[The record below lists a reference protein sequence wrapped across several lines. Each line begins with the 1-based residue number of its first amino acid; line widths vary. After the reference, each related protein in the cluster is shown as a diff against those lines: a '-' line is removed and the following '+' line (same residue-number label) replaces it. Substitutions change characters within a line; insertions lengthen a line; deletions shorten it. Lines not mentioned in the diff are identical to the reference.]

1 MSSLSRGVRHEPLEN
16 GFLSTRESNGKQHT
30 EKKRYKVELEKELSA
45 GNEPTRSLHHT
56 M

>member
-1 MSSLSRGVRHEPLEN
+1 MNHWKMGSCVRVNQTVSSI
-16 GFLSTRESNGKQHT
+16 Q

-45 GNEPTRSLHHT
+45 GNEPTRSLYHT